1 MSISISSL
9 LAIASITLAPA
20 APSEA
25 SQTIQYD
32 QAALSTPAGT
42 AEVYKKLRI
51 DVWRICATGDADARG
66 VSIET
71 CADQRTG
78 EAVDE
83 IDNEG
88 LSQMSRW

>member
-1 MSISISSL
+1 MSISVSTL

-25 SQTIQYD
+25 SQTIHFDRQS
-32 QAALSTPAGT
+32 LSTPAGT
-42 AEVYKKLRI
+42 AEVYKKLRM
-51 DVWRICATGDADARG
+51 DVWRICADGDADARG

-71 CADQRTG
+71 CAEQRTG
-78 EAVDE
+78 EAVDA
-83 IDNEG
+83 IGNDS